1 MPASRYRSEISI
13 ILLLFQIKGGKS
25 PKNDFTVSIG
35 WNGCT
40 RGSIPLASHCLS
52 NTKKRKIDF

>member
-35 WNGCT
+35 WNGCI
-40 RGSIPLASHCLS
+40 RGSIPLPAIVCQKY
-52 NTKKRKIDF
+52 TKKWI